1 MGVCAS
7 HTRRASAGTLRGA
20 PAHTSAQWSHASHRG
35 RGGLSG
41 AAPPAVAGAS
51 PPTATRGE
59 MTVCQS
65 ASGSMA
71 MRVASSGRSSSDT
84 SASPAGELAERE
96 PGRVARCAIRSVCL
110 RLPLPAY
117 RSRLWGLQ
125 RLLAAHT
132 LGHLAPPGE
141 ASLADKPAH
150 RNVCGADR
158 FRSLGSKH
166 AVADS
171 RLRAVPS
178 PSFCLASSPSARC
191 RVTSPA
197 KSGQLAASGAR
208 AAQPEPERGDEP
220 AAMPPC
226 VMPAP
231 AARGNTVS

>member
-1 MGVCAS
+1 MRVCAS

-84 SASPAGELAERE
+84 SASPAAGELAERE

-110 RLPLPAY
+110 PLPLPAY

-197 KSGQLAASGAR
+197 KSGQLAASGAQRRPSR
-208 AAQPEPERGDEP
+208 A
-220 AAMPPC
+220 
-226 VMPAP
+226 
-231 AARGNTVS
+231 T